1 MLNDDPHGEGWLVKI
16 RFSSADDLKALMNAE
31 QYEEYIKSGEA

>member
-1 MLNDDPHGEGWLVKI
+1 VKF

-31 QYEEYIKSGEA
+31 QYEEYVKSGEK